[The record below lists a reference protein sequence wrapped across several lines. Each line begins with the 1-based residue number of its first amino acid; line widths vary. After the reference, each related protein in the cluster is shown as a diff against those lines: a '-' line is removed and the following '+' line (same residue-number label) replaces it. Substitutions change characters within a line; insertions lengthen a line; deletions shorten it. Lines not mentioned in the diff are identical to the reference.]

1 MLGGKAQDSTMRWTT
16 EVSTDN
22 ECMYNWFGLKAW
34 KHFCIS
40 IYKKDRMESFKF
52 TKPINVSHRDITHNF
67 GQVLWKSTIGS
78 KLLWD
83 MKASLL

>member
-52 TKPINVSHRDITHNF
+52 TKPINVSHRDMFDVPKHIISDKHFEN
-67 GQVLWKSTIGS
+67 QQ
-78 KLLWD
+78 
-83 MKASLL
+83 